1 MSPQEPQARDEII
14 RLWGIS
20 EFRPEALPEDNNAA
34 VSTLRYATRHF
45 ALHLQQYHPGLAEE
59 IGSNIFDHLDEW
71 ILGAEGVRKP
81 PPPVR

>member
-14 RLWGIS
+14 RLWG
-20 EFRPEALPEDNNAA
+20 
-34 VSTLRYATRHF
+34 
-45 ALHLQQYHPGLAEE
+45 E

-71 ILGAEGVRKP
+71 ILEAEGVREP